1 MPNEGQEVNWNA
13 VIARCLAY
21 LCLKQ
26 SEYRDDTKLAQAKF
40 LETLGLPAEDQAGV
54 IGSTANSLR
63 VLAQQANKKKGGKKN
78 GKAKSKR

>member
-1 MPNEGQEVNWNA
+1 MPTDGQEIDWNA

-26 SEYRDDTKLAQAKF
+26 SEFRDDTKLAQANF
-40 LETLGLPAEDQAGV
+40 LRSLGLPAEDQAGLT
-54 IGSTANSLR
+54 GSTANSLR